1 MTKRNKWAAMAI
13 LFVAALATTTACSN
27 DNEDKGKPAMP
38 RGENEQVA
46 IRYIDQDSLE
56 NNYNLAKDFN
66 ESLIRESNRLDQTAR
81 QREQAITNLAKSM
94 QQKYQ
99 NNQYLS
105 QDAMAADEQKLN
117 QMREAAEQELAKMQ
131 QDLQNLEM
139 QYTKQLND
147 SVDNFLKG
155 YAKEK
160 GYDIILRKQA
170 AMYIDEKYDITDDV
184 VKGLNKRYNKVE
196 QKKEE

>member
-1 MTKRNKWAAMAI
+1 MTKPNKWAAMAI

-27 DNEDKGKPAMP
+27 SNDDKAKPSMP

-46 IRYIDQDSLE
+46 IRYIDEDSLYE
-56 NNYNLAKDFN
+56 HYNLAKDFS
-66 ESLIRESNRLDQTAR
+66 ESMLRQQNLLDQTAK
-81 QREQAITNLAKSM
+81 QREQAITNFAKSM

-105 QDAMAADEQKLN
+105 QEAMAADEQKLN
-117 QMREAAEQELAKMQ
+117 QMRDAAEQEIAKMQ
-131 QDLQNLEM
+131 QDMLNEQQQNA
-139 QYTKQLND
+139 KQVSD
-147 SVDNFLKG
+147 SVDNFLKE

-160 GYDIILRKQA
+160 GFDIIMRKQA
-170 AMYIDEKYDITDDV
+170 AMYIDEKFDVTDEV